1 MAEPAVNVESYPP
14 VPTEEL
20 QRYIRRFSWIERA
33 GITRWSYT
41 TNGGCV
47 MNFRDIPIRGLEK
60 IQINLELKGG
70 KGNGIWHALEDE
82 INRKKEAEGKA

>member
-1 MAEPAVNVESYPP
+1 MAEAAVNLETHSPA
-14 VPTEEL
+14 PTEEL
-20 QRYIRRFSWIERA
+20 QRYLRRFSWIERA

-41 TNGGCV
+41 TNKGCV
-47 MNFRDIPIRGLEK
+47 MNFRDIPLRGLEK

-82 INRKKEAEGKA
+82 INRRKPIER